1 MLRLAPAA
9 LVLAACADP
18 SFEVRF
24 DMPAD
29 WREAVVETSLSVYAP
44 ADTGGIRC
52 DDIALGTVDAET
64 LAAARVAEV
73 LARRGD
79 RADLDDIPREGP
91 KRFVAR
97 GFDDEGRERF
107 AGCAEHDLIEDG
119 DTVTITAERR
129 IQLAVPGLRTTLD
142 ALPDM
147 VEVQVSDAL
156 GEIAPGVTVGWALR
170 TMDGPGDISELVSN
184 ERGRALLDLPPPP
197 RPGPLAVDVHAR
209 WQINPLPP
217 VSAFGSPSIADS
229 FTFTVGAAREDNDE
243 LYRVGRIGPG
253 GEPGYAVLAPQDLVG
268 AWAIH
273 LRYRGSDGVW
283 RGASAPSINTRA
295 IAVVPGAARDQ
306 VVTVAGGRWVDI
318 DPLSGATR
326 DLGQAAGGVF
336 AQRLLSVGGCETNA
350 ELRLLLVRGDDSQ
363 QVVGP
368 AFTSASA
375 PTWVGRLETSDRI
388 LASGCVA
395 DTSGPLHRT
404 AVVLRGARVLVLSD
418 IDDGK
423 TGAWPVAPRGIGI
436 AAGEPG
442 DDGEPARLLGTEV
455 TIDGVQIT
463 RAELVSIGG
472 ALTFAPIG
480 SDDIASAALSV
491 TGGRVNGDDADDL
504 AALIFTGAARGGSTV
519 RLFLSMTQE
528 PGYGNLRGLSC
539 ETTLD
544 DPRVFLHDFDGDG
557 QAEVLLA
564 GLGAAAVLDLKTA
577 GNACSSVAGP

>member
-9 LVLAACADP
+9 LMLAACADP

-79 RADLDDIPREGP
+79 RADLDDVPREGP

-97 GFDDEGRERF
+97 GFDDMGRERF

-119 DTVTITAERR
+119 DTVTIPAERR

-229 FTFTVGAAREDNDE
+229 FTFTVGAATLKTPNDQ
-243 LYRVGRIGPG
+243 LYRVGRIGPA
-253 GEPGYAVLAPQDLVG
+253 GEPGYAVLAPLELVG

-273 LRYRGSDGVW
+273 LRYRGDDGVW

-295 IAVVPGAARDQ
+295 IALVPRGGRDM

-318 DPLSGATR
+318 DPISGATR
-326 DLGQAAGGVF
+326 DLGVAAGGVF
-336 AQRLLSVGGCETNA
+336 ASRLLSVGGCEPNA
-350 ELRLLLVRGDDSQ
+350 PLLLQLVRGDDSA
-363 QVVGP
+363 QVVDADFAAVP
-368 AFTSASA
+368 MANV
-375 PTWVGRLETSDRI
+375 PKWLELFHAEDRI
-388 LASGCVA
+388 VASGCVA
-395 DTSGPLHRT
+395 DTSGAAHRTT
-404 AVVLRGARVLVLSD
+404 AVVRNRRVMVLSD
-418 IDDGK
+418 IDGK
-423 TGAWPVAPRGIGI
+423 REGAWPVTLRGIGF
-436 AAGEPG
+436 ARG
-442 DDGEPARLLGTEV
+442 DEDERPRLLGTEL
-455 TIDGVQIT
+455 TIDGAQIT
-463 RAELVSIGG
+463 RTELVSLG
-472 ALTFAPIG
+472 ATLTFAPIG
-480 SDDIASAALSV
+480 SDDIASAAIAV
-491 TGGRVNGDDADDL
+491 TGGRVNDDAADDL
-504 AALIFTGAARGGSTV
+504 AALIVTGGSEV
-519 RLFLSMTQE
+519 RLFLSVTQE

-539 ETTLD
+539 EKDLA
-544 DPRVFLHDFDGDG
+544 DPRLFVFDSDGDG
-557 QAEVLLA
+557 QGEVLLA
-564 GLGAAAVLDLKTA
+564 GLGNATVLDLQTP
-577 GNACSSVAGP
+577 GSACASVAGP